1 MEQRNRKKKT
11 FFTKCFSSFDKK
23 ITKITSLPKKKNLSE
38 LNDKRSKNKKK
49 TEKLRR

>member
-23 ITKITSLPKKKNLSE
+23 NNKNYKFAKKKIYQSLMTKE
-38 LNDKRSKNKKK
+38 VRIKRKQKS
-49 TEKLRR
+49 